1 LTETPHSR
9 RNRLLQRIINH
20 DYDSLLIHNGFHHH
34 TKPTL
39 LETHMSLEQLQAFI
53 HYTQTQNDSPLK
65 ESLQAAAAQQ
75 DLPAVAALAQTA
87 GFAVDVEDIKEF
99 NAQQTA
105 ELQDDQLNQSSGGA
119 NESVKLLSADEN
131 FAVTQNP
138 SSND

>member
-75 DLPAVAALAQTA
+75 EDEPPESSAARIAVPVPA
-87 GFAVDVEDIKEF
+87 
-99 NAQQTA
+99 A
-105 ELQDDQLNQSSGGA
+105 EPEERNVHG
-119 NESVKLLSADEN
+119 ERV
-131 FAVTQNP
+131 
-138 SSND
+138 

>member
-1 LTETPHSR
+1 
-9 RNRLLQRIINH
+9 
-20 DYDSLLIHNGFHHH
+20 
-34 TKPTL
+34 
-39 LETHMSLEQLQAFI
+39 MSLEQLQAFI

-65 ESLQAAAAQQ
+65 EPLQAAAAQQ